1 MKEKGIDELFE
12 AGQRIKKEY
21 SNVFFDII
29 GPMEDEYG
37 SVIKKLEKDG
47 IITYYGYQKDVRP
60 FITRCH
66 CFVLPS
72 WHEGMA
78 NTLLEAGAMG
88 RPLITS
94 QIHGCMEAVEN
105 GVSGYLCQRQN
116 ADSLYRVIK
125 EFILLP
131 YEEKREMG
139 KNARTWMEKMFDKQK
154 VVKNTISKIQ

>member
-12 AGQRIKKEY
+12 AGRRIKKEY

-29 GPMEDEYG
+29 GPMEEGYG
-37 SVIKKLEKDG
+37 SVIKKFEKDG

-60 FITRCH
+60 FIARCH

-125 EFILLP
+125 KFILLP
-131 YEEKREMG
+131 YEEKRAMG